1 MNHITLIGFA
11 IIFLATT
18 AGSALV
24 YCFRGDI
31 SKRTNSIL
39 LGFAAGVMIAASVWS
54 LLIPSLEGAE
64 PLFGKYS
71 WVPAAISFLLG
82 GLFVMLL
89 DHVIPHFHAGTN
101 HEEGPHSSA
110 HKSTKL
116 FLAVTIHNIPEGLAV
131 GFAFGA
137 AAISGEPAAYFA
149 ALGLAIGMSIQ
160 NFPEG
165 AAIALPMRTATG
177 SKHQA
182 FLYGMG
188 SGAIEPIAATLG
200 FFLSTELTTMQP
212 WFLGFA
218 AGAMIFVVAEDLIP
232 DSNINEYPHTGTWGV
247 MAGFVIMMVL
257 DVALG

>member
-1 MNHITLIGFA
+1 MNHITIIGFA

-54 LLIPSLEGAE
+54 LLIPSIDDAE
-64 PLFGKYS
+64 PLFGDFS

-82 GLFVMLL
+82 GVFVMLL

-110 HKSTKL
+110 RKSTKL

-137 AAISGEPAAYFA
+137 AAISGEPSAYFA

-177 SKHQA
+177 SKHRA

-188 SGAIEPIAATLG
+188 SGAIEPVAATLG
-200 FFLSTELTTMQP
+200 FFLSTELATLQP